1 MDVFAVAVRE
11 FHEESGIAIEPE
23 VSDEIFSSIVWDIA
37 ERTSS
42 TGMYQPA
49 HQHYDIIYLWVIPE
63 DTPFVRQE
71 IEVDDIRWFDIDGI
85 GDSVED
91 EMFQRIQKIKTF

>member
-11 FHEESGIAIEPE
+11 FQEESGITVEPGILWN
-23 VSDEIFSSIVWDIA
+23 IFMVDVHGIPVDKKGTPPHKHFDI
-37 ERTSS
+37 
-42 TGMYQPA
+42 MY
-49 HQHYDIIYLWVIPE
+49 LGVIPE